1 MTDGSGD
8 AWIVN
13 ICGEVSW
20 PCIPSDWKDPFSHGI
35 AHQYIEG
42 DPRAPAPNGLRP
54 GSPMCQTQVTDP
66 ATGQTVCSSQCIM
79 AAHSF
84 PDYELAVA
92 GNPNAGITVQHAGTP
107 PDANGPFNCPFDAV
121 TGCNG
126 ARSVTFLFTCDS
138 SNKNAGQVSALA
150 LNETSTCQYLFTGRT
165 YAACPTKGNPFRN
178 NADLGPQNFGFV
190 VLGFALTIFVQFTYS
205 FGDQRG
211 WWDPIKQRLPAIP
224 GLSFLGLGG
233 GKGIYS
239 GGYRPTPVPSSSSS
253 PYGSTSM

>member
-20 PCIPSDWKDPFSHGI
+20 PCIPSDWSDPFSHGI
-35 AHQYIEG
+35 AHQYIQG
-42 DPRAPAPNGLRP
+42 DPRNPTTGLVP
-54 GSPMCQTQVTDP
+54 GSPMCQGQVTDP
-66 ATGQTVCSSQCIM
+66 ATGATVCSSQCIM

-84 PDYELAVA
+84 PDYELAVP
-92 GNPNAGITVQHAGTP
+92 GNVNGGISVSHAGTP
-107 PDANGPFNCPFDAV
+107 PDANAPFNCPFDGV

-126 ARSVTFLFTCDS
+126 ARTVKFLFTCDS
-138 SNKNAGQVSALA
+138 SNKNAGQISGLS
-150 LNETSTCQYLFTGRT
+150 LNETSTCQYVFTGKT

-178 NADLGPQNFGFV
+178 NADQSGPQFGFT
-190 VLGFALTIFVQFTYS
+190 VLGCALTLFVQFTYS

-211 WWDPIKQRLPAIP
+211 WWEPIKQRLPAIP
-224 GLSFLGLGG
+224 GMSFLGLG

-239 GGYRPTPVPSSSSS
+239 GGYRPTPVPSSSAS